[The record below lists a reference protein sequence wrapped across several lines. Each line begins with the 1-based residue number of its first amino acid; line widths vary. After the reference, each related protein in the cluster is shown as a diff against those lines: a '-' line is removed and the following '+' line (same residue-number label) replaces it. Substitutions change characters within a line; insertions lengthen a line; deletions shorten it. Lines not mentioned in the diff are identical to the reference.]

1 MQSMG
6 VEAIYVADKQSQEVF
21 KDFQYPHKFDGVL
34 PLLFDDHQGNLLF
47 KVPRRWPDRIRV
59 VETAK
64 LNAVKP
70 PRYNDDM
77 QNLQAYVDAVE
88 KGPDAPGSLRR
99 AGTDAMAG
107 HAKVAPGQ
115 SILVQET
122 YDPAWHA
129 WSGATPLTIR
139 KDAMDMMVI
148 DAPPGEHELTIAFLT
163 PKTRWDGC

>member
-1 MQSMG
+1 
-6 VEAIYVADKQSQEVF
+6 
-21 KDFQYPHKFDGVL
+21 
-34 PLLFDDHQGNLLF
+34 LLF

-163 PKTRWDGC
+163 PLENKVGRVLTLISVLIIVMLFWSGIRRERHA

>member
-1 MQSMG
+1 
-6 VEAIYVADKQSQEVF
+6 
-21 KDFQYPHKFDGVL
+21 
-34 PLLFDDHQGNLLF
+34 
-47 KVPRRWPDRIRV
+47 
-59 VETAK
+59 
-64 LNAVKP
+64 VKP

-122 YDPAWHA
+122 YDPAWQA

-163 PKTRWDGC
+163 PLENKVGRVLTLISVLIIVMLFWSGIRRERHA